1 MREKYHLLK
10 FHSTHKIKTY
20 TKEIQHLQERYR
32 NMQLKSQ
39 RWIYDTEIHSL
50 LAMQLVW
57 LKNFVDIESS
67 VLLILPTDATVWCCS
82 VNNRNTIGNVQWPTV
97 FFRGTV
103 NSSDEGTAEQ
113 PALFEFNLYT
123 AWSYV
128 SANSA
133 VYFDATVAYKSH
145 ASFISYRYMRFFLPA
160 SNICFLSVIV
170 LTILQIYL
178 ECDVLISFHN
188 QWEFHY
194 NLHKL
199 YIHVMCFVF
208 FILAYSSPAIS
219 YLCFSPLRTRAGGLS
234 TCIFHL
240 WCIMSWLFCNYIS
253 AFAFSNTCDFS
264 APS

>member
-1 MREKYHLLK
+1 MECWNPWAEYSIRKTQIRICRGGNRKYGNEKSNVDADVREKYHLLK

-170 LTILQIYL
+170 LTILQIL
-178 ECDVLISFHN
+178 SR
-188 QWEFHY
+188 
-194 NLHKL
+194 
-199 YIHVMCFVF
+199 MRCFNF
-208 FILAYSSPAIS
+208 LP
-219 YLCFSPLRTRAGGLS
+219 
-234 TCIFHL
+234 
-240 WCIMSWLFCNYIS
+240 
-253 AFAFSNTCDFS
+253 
-264 APS
+264 